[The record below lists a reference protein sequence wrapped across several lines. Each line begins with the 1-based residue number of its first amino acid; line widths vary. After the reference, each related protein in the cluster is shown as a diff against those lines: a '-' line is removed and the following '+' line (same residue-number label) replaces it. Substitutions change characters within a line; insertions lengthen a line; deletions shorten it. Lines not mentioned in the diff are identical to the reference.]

1 MTYYQFIQAVEV
13 KVKERIQENVTV
25 SIHTAVKNNGTRR
38 QGLNIVEQGINI
50 SPTIYLEEYYQQF
63 QQDVYKR
70 QPRCRRL
77 PVRRFLRLL
86 RLRGMAF

>member
-38 QGLNIVEQGINI
+38 QGLNICLLYTSTGGGE
-50 SPTIYLEEYYQQF
+50 
-63 QQDVYKR
+63 
-70 QPRCRRL
+70 
-77 PVRRFLRLL
+77 RLL
-86 RLRGMAF
+86 E